1 MSQKYYNLY
10 EHIPEDEHSHI
21 SNKIWEAFDRAGIK
35 LSQDAELSI
44 RVYDDYADDDSQSEG
59 YLDSMSEGYDTKV
72 DALVDCMKGTGDYNK
87 IPDRY

>member
-44 RVYDDYADDDSQSEG
+44 RVYDDED
-59 YLDSMSEGYDTKV
+59 EGYDTKV
-72 DALVDCMKGTGDYNK
+72 DALVDSMKGTGDYDQ

>member
-21 SNKIWEAFDRAGIK
+21 SNKIWEAFERAGIK

-44 RVYDDYADDDSQSEG
+44 RVYDDE
-59 YLDSMSEGYDTKV
+59 EYDE
-72 DALVDCMKGTGDYNK
+72 
-87 IPDRY
+87 